1 MAHDDTIK
9 DIGQLDQH
17 GQGTKP
23 ADGRDGPAKA
33 NAGGRPVKRYRRE
46 ELDKEEEKNMF
57 ISEDGDEDNIE
68 EYVPLRKRREQEES
82 RLVKLL
88 RGGREG
94 SAERSGS
101 EPPPGDRPKESLLVI
116 TARTRKDAGA
126 PTEAQALL
134 EEEADIMRHALQKQ
148 ALKAVKELAT
158 GITYS
163 RSMETGWKPPLRY
176 RRLPQELQQQLRDAL
191 RIVCDGKNIPPPIPS
206 FADMK
211 LPPAVLRVLAGKGIK
226 KPTQIQMQGLPVA
239 LSGRDMIGIASTGSG
254 KTLVF
259 ALPMVLIALQE
270 EMRMP
275 LGQNEGPI
283 GMVICPS
290 RELATQTFEIAEMY
304 CKALAAD
311 RYPEVRA
318 MLCIGGIDSKP
329 MYETIRR
336 GVHAVVATP
345 GRLKDL
351 LHKRRMTLD
360 LCRFLCLDE
369 ADRMVDQV
377 GFEDDVRDIL
387 SFFRAQRQT
396 LMFSATMPAKIKAF
410 AESALVDPVEVN
422 VGRAGAANMDVIQ
435 EVEYVKE
442 EAKLPYLLE
451 CLQKTA
457 PPVLIFAE
465 NKRDVDAIH
474 EYLLVQGVE
483 AVAVHGD
490 KAQEDR
496 HAAIAQFKGGDKDVL
511 VATDVASKGLD
522 FPDIQHVVNYDMPE
536 EIENYVH
543 RIGRTGRCG
552 KTGVATTFINTK
564 QCSETI
570 LLDLKHLLREAKQR
584 VPHFLLALDDPLE
597 AQAELEEKSG
607 VKGCSYCGGLGHRVT
622 NCPKLRSEDKAKVRA
637 NKDFFGSGGFGGEM

>member
-1 MAHDDTIK
+1 MAHDDK
-9 DIGQLDQH
+9 AGGSDQ
-17 GQGTKP
+17 QAQQEQRPKP
-23 ADGRDGPAKA
+23 ADGQDGR
-33 NAGGRPVKRYRRE
+33 GDGRPLKRYRRE
-46 ELDKEEEKNMF
+46 ELDKEEENLL
-57 ISEDGDEDNIE
+57 ISEDGDDDNAE

-101 EPPPGDRPKESLLVI
+101 EPPSGDRPKESLLVI

-126 PTEAQALL
+126 PNEAQALL

-158 GITYS
+158 GVTYS

-290 RELATQTFEIAEMY
+290 RELATQTYEIADMY
-304 CKALAAD
+304 CKALGAD
-311 RYPEVRA
+311 RYPEIRA
-318 MLCIGGIDSKP
+318 MLCIGGIDAKP

-351 LHKRRMTLD
+351 LHKRRMNLD
-360 LCRFLCLDE
+360 VCRFLCLDE

-387 SFFRAQRQT
+387 SFFRGQRQT

-410 AESALVDPVEVN
+410 AESALVDPLLVRFHTAAVWC
-422 VGRAGAANMDVIQ
+422 AANMDVIQ

-474 EYLLVQGVE
+474 EYLMVQGVE

-496 HAAIAQFKGGDKDVL
+496 HAAIHQFKAGEKDVL

-522 FPDIQHVVNYDMPE
+522 FPDIQHVINYDMPE

-622 NCPKLRSEDKAKVRA
+622 NCPKLRSEDKAKVRG